1 MNMQIFLFY
10 LILTLYNNRINY
22 LKITL
27 LLLYFALLNIL
38 NSFKLIKVSHL
49 VRKDSM
55 FIIGIE
61 NTIVFSA

>member
-38 NSFKLIKVSHL
+38 NCFKLIKVSHL